1 MSTQENKDVVKRW
14 FEEGFWADDIDQTM
28 AAVFAPDY
36 HLTSNGQVYIG
47 PEGVKALIT
56 PVRSA
61 FSEGRF
67 TMEEVIAEG
76 DAVAWHWTFQAKN
89 TGDFLGTPQTGK
101 SVTITGTGWCRV
113 KNGKLVEAK
122 ENWDQ
127 FTMMQ
132 QLGVIP
138 DA

>member
-1 MSTQENKDVVKRW
+1 MSNQENKDLVQHW
-14 FEEGFWADDIDQTM
+14 FEEGFWADDIDQSM

-36 HLTSNGQVYIG
+36 HLTSNGQVYDG
-47 PEGVKALIT
+47 SAELKTLVEA
-56 PVRSA
+56 VRSA
-61 FSEGRF
+61 FSDGRI

-89 TGDFLGTPQTGK
+89 TGDFMGTPPTGK
-101 SVTITGTGWCRV
+101 SVTMTGTGWCRV
-113 KNGKLVEAK
+113 KSGKFVEAK

>member
-1 MSTQENKDVVKRW
+1 MSNQENKDLVQRW
-14 FEEGFWADDIDQTM
+14 FEEGFWADDIDQSI

-36 HLTSNGQVYIG
+36 HLMSNGQVYDG
-47 PEGVKALIT
+47 SVELKTMVET
-56 PVRSA
+56 VRSA
-61 FSEGRF
+61 FPDGRI

-89 TGDFLGTPQTGK
+89 TGDFMGTPPTGK
-101 SVTITGTGWCRV
+101 SVAMTGTGWGRV
-113 KNGKLVEAK
+113 KNGKFVEAK

-132 QLGVIP
+132 QLGLVP

>member
-1 MSTQENKDVVKRW
+1 MSNQENKDLVQRW
-14 FEEGFWADDIDQTM
+14 FEEGFWADDIDQSI

-36 HLTSNGQVYIG
+36 HLTSNGQVYDG
-47 PEGVKALIT
+47 PAEFKTMVEA
-56 PVRSA
+56 VQSA
-61 FSEGRF
+61 FSDGRF

-76 DAVAWHWTFQAKN
+76 DAVAWHWTLQAKN
-89 TGDFLGTPQTGK
+89 TGDFMGTPQTDK
-101 SVTITGTGWCRV
+101 SVTITGTGWGRV